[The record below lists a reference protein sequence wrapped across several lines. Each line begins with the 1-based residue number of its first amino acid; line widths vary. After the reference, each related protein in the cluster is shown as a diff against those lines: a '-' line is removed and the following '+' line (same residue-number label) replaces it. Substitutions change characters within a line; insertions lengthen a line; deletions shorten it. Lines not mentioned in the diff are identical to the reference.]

1 MFVKGREK
9 SWRGGGGG
17 GGRVNVNWFPESE
30 PCS

>member
-9 SWRGGGGG
+9 SWRRGEGGGE
-17 GGRVNVNWFPESE
+17 VNINWFPESE

>member
-9 SWRGGGGG
+9 SWRRGEGGGGE
-17 GGRVNVNWFPESE
+17 VNINWFPESE